1 MKVITEA
8 RIRAELKDKRPAVY
22 YIAEG
27 KLLSPAA
34 REYLQQIKVDIDFEK
49 NRNIR
54 EQSSG
59 VKKKDETPTQSESV
73 QTLKSAYI
81 DYESGASYQKKPEHM
96 TQLFGNQLVYKSH
109 PRIHF
114 RGKLDK
120 LQADVVY
127 TQAMI
132 AKSEPFEWLL
142 SDLTEILNVLREM
155 MRCEVLDKPFV
166 VEKIIGLTS
175 DELRDRSH
183 HPMKYYKIKS
193 MTLPDYT
200 MGVNYA
206 LLNAVRASVRELEVL
221 AVKAFKNG
229 RSVERADILMV
240 LNRLSSAVHIVMCKY
255 LSESVSEG

>member
-1 MKVITEA
+1 MITEA
-8 RIRAELKDKRPAVY
+8 RIRAELKDERPAVY

-34 REYLQQIKVDIDFEK
+34 REYLQQIKVEIDYEK
-49 NRNIR
+49 NRSER
-54 EQSSG
+54 ERYGDVEKPKQT
-59 VKKKDETPTQSESV
+59 KDDAKPV
-73 QTLKSAYI
+73 APRRAAYI
-81 DYESGASYQKKPEHM
+81 DYESGASYDKKPEHM
-96 TQLFGNQLVYKSH
+96 TQLFANQLVYKSH
-109 PRIHF
+109 PRILF

-127 TQAMI
+127 AQAMI
-132 AKSEPFEWLL
+132 AQTERSEWLL
-142 SDLTEILNVLREM
+142 ADLTNILNTLREM
-155 MRCEVLDKPFV
+155 MRCEVLDEPFE

-193 MTLPDYT
+193 MMLPDYT
-200 MGVNYA
+200 MGVNFA
-206 LLNAVRASVRELEVL
+206 LLNALRASVRELEVL

-229 RSVERADILMV
+229 RAVERADILKV

-255 LSESVSEG
+255 LSETNREN